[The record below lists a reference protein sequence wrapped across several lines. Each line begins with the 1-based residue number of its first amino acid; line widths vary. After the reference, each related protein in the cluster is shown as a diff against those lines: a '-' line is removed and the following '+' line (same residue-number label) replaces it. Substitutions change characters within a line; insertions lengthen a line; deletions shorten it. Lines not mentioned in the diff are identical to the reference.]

1 MRICIDLTALADN
14 LSGIER
20 YAACLTLEMLKH
32 ENDYFILLFKDNVHE
47 IFKPHVNKKNI
58 NCVVIL
64 RCNKLI
70 FNQIRLPL
78 IIHKIKA
85 DWYLFMAFP
94 VPILSFK
101 RNMVSTIHDICC
113 WDCPETMN
121 GLSNWYFH
129 ISHRVALTKCKAII
143 TISNFSKKRIHEKLK
158 YPNDKIW
165 LVYCG
170 IDHKKFTVH
179 SDRIAI
185 VREKYI
191 LPSEYILSLSTLEP
205 RKNLPLLIR
214 AYEDLIEQGENLPE
228 LVLAGRKGWKMDK
241 FLDSITPEVKKRII
255 FTGFI
260 DDKDIPELYAMA
272 KFFIFPSMY
281 EGFGMPPLEA
291 MSCGT
296 PVVTSDSSS
305 LPEVLGNTTVYFKNN
320 NLDDL
325 KKKIIEMNK
334 MTQNARNTLSVS
346 GIKQSRK
353 YNWTKEAEK
362 LYGFLVSNNGRK
374 RFSQT

>member
-1 MRICIDLTALADN
+1 MVRICIDLTALADN

-20 YAACLTLEMLKH
+20 YAACLALEMLKH
-32 ENDYFILLFKDNVHE
+32 ESDYFILLFKDNIHQ
-47 IFKPHVNKKNI
+47 IFKPYVNKKNI
-58 NCVVIL
+58 NCVVIPG
-64 RCNKLI
+64 CSKLF

-78 IIHKIKA
+78 AIHKIKA
-85 DWYLFMAFP
+85 DCYLFLAFP

-121 GLSNWYFH
+121 GLSKWYFR
-129 ISHRVALTKCKAII
+129 ISHRVAVKKCKAII
-143 TISNFSKKRIHEKLK
+143 TISDFSKKRIHEKLK

-170 IDHKKFTVH
+170 IDWKKFTVH
-179 SDRIAI
+179 PDRITT
-185 VREKYI
+185 VKEKYK

-214 AYEDLIEQGENLPE
+214 AYEDLIEQDDSLPE

-241 FLDSITPEVKKRII
+241 FLDSITPEVKNRII

-260 DDKDIPELYAMA
+260 DDEDIPEVYAMA
-272 KFFIFPSMY
+272 KFFVFPSMY

-296 PVVTSDSSS
+296 PVVSSDSSS
-305 LPEVLGNTTVYFKNN
+305 LPEVLGNMTIYFKNN

-325 KKKIIEMNK
+325 RKKIIEMNK
-334 MTQNARNTLSVS
+334 MTQSIRNMLVIS
-346 GIKQSRK
+346 GIKQSKK
-353 YNWTKEAEK
+353 YNWTKEAEQ
-362 LYGFLVSNNGRK
+362 LYGFLFSNND
-374 RFSQT
+374 